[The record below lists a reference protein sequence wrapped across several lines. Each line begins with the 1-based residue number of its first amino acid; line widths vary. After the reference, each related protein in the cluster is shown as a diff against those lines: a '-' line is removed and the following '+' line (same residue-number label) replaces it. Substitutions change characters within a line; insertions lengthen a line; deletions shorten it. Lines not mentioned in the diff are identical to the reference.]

1 MSSAAGSLSP
11 VVYIE
16 CDVPAGMTLTEWRRR
31 RDEERLARIS
41 RMGGML
47 RRLRRSGR

>member
-1 MSSAAGSLSP
+1 MSSTAGSFSP

-31 RDEERLARIS
+31 RDEERLTRVS
-41 RMGGML
+41 RTGGVL
-47 RRLRRSGR
+47 RRLCRPGR